1 MRFSRLWCWF
11 SLIGAVLLAPVAS
24 GNEPTLKVGAV
35 SEIDLEAMSRL
46 LGAAGEL
53 LPPTDPHKIS
63 LDDALQIALEK
74 NLRIQLATLDVEVV
88 EPEVD
93 ATKAK
98 FHPLAG
104 ADGVHLETK
113 TENLTTLDTARTSD
127 GRVFVR
133 QEVPTG
139 GSVTLS
145 GRWIKDTEEGS
156 PNTTNSLAAVEV
168 RQPLMR
174 GGRIYVARRFIY
186 DAEYDLEIQ
195 EARLGA
201 EILDIA
207 AQTKIAYYNAVLSEL
222 LIEVVQAAIVR
233 DEDLVEASRALF
245 EASRV
250 TKRDVV
256 SAEIQLSRDEIEL
269 ASRVAER
276 ESSQNLLRD
285 VLGEPIGTYL
295 ETTDRHIPFQPI
307 DLRLDEWIHIAFNNR
322 PELLEIRKRIDK
334 AELETRVRKNDVL
347 PIVDV
352 IGSYEADYRS
362 SNSNSAWQ
370 VGGLFAIPIGN
381 VAARR
386 RLTSARAFQA
396 RSEREYVQGK
406 RIIELEVREIEIRL
420 RESIRRLEGLILGV
434 EQARAKREIAIVRF
448 ELGRANNLDIT
459 DAQEDLVSAESEL
472 LRAVVDYASN
482 IALLEARIA
491 SPI

>member
-1 MRFSRLWCWF
+1 
-11 SLIGAVLLAPVAS
+11 
-24 GNEPTLKVGAV
+24 
-35 SEIDLEAMSRL
+35 
-46 LGAAGEL
+46 
-53 LPPTDPHKIS
+53 
-63 LDDALQIALEK
+63 
-74 NLRIQLATLDVEVV
+74 
-88 EPEVD
+88 
-93 ATKAK
+93 
-98 FHPLAG
+98 
-104 ADGVHLETK
+104 
-113 TENLTTLDTARTSD
+113 
-127 GRVFVR
+127 
-133 QEVPTG
+133 
-139 GSVTLS
+139 
-145 GRWIKDTEEGS
+145 
-156 PNTTNSLAAVEV
+156 
-168 RQPLMR
+168 
-174 GGRIYVARRFIY
+174 
-186 DAEYDLEIQ
+186 
-195 EARLGA
+195 
-201 EILDIA
+201 
-207 AQTKIAYYNAVLSEL
+207 
-222 LIEVVQAAIVR
+222 VQAAIVR
-233 DEDLVEASRALF
+233 DKELVEASRALF

-256 SAEIQLSRDEIEL
+256 SAEIQLSRDEVEL
-269 ASRVAER
+269 ASRIAER

-307 DLRLDEWIHIAFNNR
+307 ELRLDEWIHVAFDNR

-352 IGSYEADYRS
+352 IGAYEADYRS

-396 RSEREYVQGK
+396 RTEREYVQGK
-406 RIIELEVREIEIRL
+406 RVIELEVREIEIRL

-459 DAQEDLVSAESEL
+459 DAQEDLVAAESEL